1 MTIELMDNVKL
12 ELRGNEAALILGS
25 NTVLFK
31 WTDEAAALFTELD
44 VCEPVELLS
53 ILSNI

>member
-12 ELRGNEAALILGS
+12 ELNGNEAALLIGA

-31 WTDEAAALFTELD
+31 WTDEAAALFNALD
-44 VCEPVELLS
+44 ICEPVELLS

>member
-12 ELRGNEAALILGS
+12 ELNGNEAALLIGM

-31 WTDEAAALFTELD
+31 WTDEAAALFDDLD